1 MIGNEKVS
9 IIVPVYNTKMQ
20 LNRCIESLIQQTYEN
35 IEIILIDDCS
45 SDGSREI
52 IEKFSAISKIK
63 AIYNQQNLGVVETRA
78 KGIEIATGE
87 WISFVDS
94 DDYVDKNFIS
104 YMIGQ
109 IDDSVDIVQC
119 NSIRFDKE
127 VSVEVNTEI
136 LGKEVYDDQLE
147 RFLDMNFSVFLW
159 DKLYRKSLFADID
172 MPKNIIY
179 GEDQLLNYFLLKK
192 CRKVVEI
199 KNKLYYYCDREDSIT
214 RTAFNE
220 RKYYSYVG
228 VVKNIFNDSV
238 CNYPIKAKKFLLTKC
253 FYAYVYM
260 QVSNER
266 NSLSEQIKDV
276 KNIIKNNYIKMDF
289 GGHTMNVL
297 LFLIRYNDL
306 LAKIATELWIRIKK
320 LRK

>member
-119 NSIRFDKE
+119 NSMRFDKE

-147 RFLDMNFSVFLW
+147 RFLNMNFSVFLW

-179 GEDQLLNYFLLKK
+179 GEDQLLNYSLLKK

-238 CNYPIKAKKFLLTKC
+238 CNYPIKAKKILTYEMFLRILV
-253 FYAYVYM
+253 YA
-260 QVSNER
+260 S
-266 NSLSEQIKDV
+266 IK
-276 KNIIKNNYIKMDF
+276 
-289 GGHTMNVL
+289 
-297 LFLIRYNDL
+297 R
-306 LAKIATELWIRIKK
+306 KK
-320 LRK
+320 KFVRADKGRKKDYKK

>member
-1 MIGNEKVS
+1 MKNEKVS
-9 IIVPVYNTKMQ
+9 IVVPVYNTKKE
-20 LNRCIESLIQQTYEN
+20 LTRCIDSLLRQTYEN

-52 IEKFSAISKIK
+52 IEKFSAITKIK
-63 AIYNQQNLGVVETRA
+63 AIYNQQNLGVVKTRA
-78 KGIEIATGE
+78 KGIEVATGE

-104 YMIGQ
+104 YMISQ
-109 IDDSVDIVQC
+109 IDDGVDIVRC
-119 NSIRFDKE
+119 GSIRFDKE
-127 VSVEVNTEI
+127 VDVEESAEI
-136 LGKEVYDDQLE
+136 LGKEVYDDHLE

-172 MPKNIIY
+172 MSKNIIY

-199 KNKLYYYCDREDSIT
+199 KNKLYYYCEREDSIT

-220 RKYYSYVG
+220 QKYYSYVG
-228 VVKNIFNDSV
+228 VVKNIYNDSV
-238 CNYPIKAKKFLLTKC
+238 CNYPTKAKKFLLTKC

-260 QVSNER
+260 QLSNER
-266 NSLSEQIKDV
+266 KNLSKQIKEV
-276 KNIIKNNYIKMDF
+276 KEIIKSNYIKMDF
-289 GGHTMNVL
+289 GSRTTNVL
-297 LFLIRYNDL
+297 LYLIRYNDL
-306 LAKIATELWIRIKK
+306 LAKIATELWIKIKK